1 MLRHTEHKVEL
12 LEMHSFNMFITPF
25 CVTFLMEHKLFKY
38 VLPTPKQ
45 ANTHGMTTY
54 RGDREVCLSM
64 ATTKNIEKCEENM
77 VK

>member
-12 LEMHSFNMFITPF
+12 LEMYSFKMFITPL

-38 VLPTPKQ
+38 VLP
-45 ANTHGMTTY
+45 NTHGMTTY

>member
-12 LEMHSFNMFITPF
+12 LEMHSFKMFITPF

-45 ANTHGMTTY
+45 AKHALHDDLQ
-54 RGDREVCLSM
+54 R
-64 ATTKNIEKCEENM
+64 
-77 VK
+77 